1 MNIEYI
7 LPLVTFWHTITSQI
21 TTYTP
26 PEITNNIVCFIH
38 CISFIAH
45 YNYNYNMN
53 YIVHASIAFFIY
65 DLLYIMRR
73 IFVFYRHKRDHRE
86 DPHPHQHPHQHK
98 QTHKDELNKQLPFIV
113 HHLAGIHILYSTITI
128 TNGHFILDAFL
139 ILEKSNIMIYVSYYL
154 RKEYA
159 EYKRANVMSEFVQLI
174 TYTYYRLFALSIFIY
189 NHQAILFTY
198 PFMTQLFILLVYSM
212 GYAWSY
218 RLLMINIR
226 NYFFIRTTA
235 PQLPATAASRKY
247 SSAG

>member
-7 LPLVTFWHTITSQI
+7 LPLVTFWNAISTQFA
-21 TTYTP
+21 TYSP
-26 PEITNNIVCFIH
+26 PEITNNAVSFIH
-38 CISFIAH
+38 CVSFIVH
-45 YNYNYNMN
+45 YNYDYNMN
-53 YIVHASIAFFIY
+53 YAVHVSIAFFIY

-73 IFVFYRHKRDHRE
+73 IFVFYRHKHDHRE
-86 DPHPHQHPHQHK
+86 DPHLRPHK

-113 HHLAGIHILYSTITI
+113 HHLTGIYILYSAIHI
-128 TNGHFILDAFL
+128 TNGHVILDAFL

-154 RKEYA
+154 HKQYR
-159 EYKRANVMSEFVQLI
+159 EYKRINIASQFIQLI
-174 TYTYYRLFALSIFIY
+174 TYAYYRVFALSIFIY

-226 NYFFIRTTA
+226 NYFFIRTIA

>member
-1 MNIEYI
+1 MNLEFI

-21 TTYTP
+21 ATYSP
-26 PEITNNIVCFIH
+26 PEITNNAVSLIH
-38 CISFIAH
+38 SVSFIAH
-45 YNYNYNMN
+45 YNYDFNMN
-53 YIVHASIAFFIY
+53 YAVHASIAFFIY

-86 DPHPHQHPHQHK
+86 DPHPHPHQHK

-113 HHLAGIHILYSTITI
+113 HHLAGIHILYSAITNA
-128 TNGHFILDAFL
+128 NGHFILDAFL
-139 ILEKSNIMIYVSYYL
+139 ILEKSNIMIYVSYHLHKQY
-154 RKEYA
+154 R
-159 EYKRANVMSEFVQLI
+159 EYKRANVISEFVQLI
-174 TYTYYRLFALSIFIY
+174 TYTYYRLFTLSIFIY
-189 NHQAILFTY
+189 NHHAILFTY

>member
-7 LPLVTFWHTITSQI
+7 LPLITFWQTITSQI
-21 TTYTP
+21 ASYKS
-26 PEITNNIVCFIH
+26 PEITNSMVSFIH
-38 CISFIAH
+38 SVSFIIH
-45 YNYNYNMN
+45 YNYDYNMN
-53 YIVHASIAFFIY
+53 YAVHASIAFFIY

-98 QTHKDELNKQLPFIV
+98 QTHKDELKKQLPFIV
-113 HHLAGIHILYSTITI
+113 HHLAGIYILYSAIHI

-154 RKEYA
+154 HKQYREYTRINA
-159 EYKRANVMSEFVQLI
+159 ISEFVQLI
-174 TYTYYRLFALSIFIY
+174 TYTYYRIFVLSRFVY
-189 NHQAILFTY
+189 NRQTTLFTY
-198 PFMTQLFILLVYSM
+198 HYITQLLILLVYSM

-218 RLLMINIR
+218 RLLMKNIA
-226 NYFFIRTTA
+226 NYDMIRATVA
-235 PQLPATAASRKY
+235 SAATAASRKY